1 MAEEINLIV
10 NVEGS
15 GEGKRTI
22 ADVRKEIVE
31 TKKEAEGLGTK
42 LNEGIAQAETKTVSL
57 KAQLRAMKVELLS
70 LDEGSAEFKKLS
82 RDAAELEDKIGDV
95 NARVKALSSDTK
107 RLDALIG
114 VGTGIAGA
122 FQAAQGAMALFGSD
136 SKKVEEAIKN
146 IIAVQGILN
155 GVQTVANLLQKEHIV
170 GVYAR
175 IAVEK
180 TAQALTKTWTAVQW
194 ALNAAMIANPIGLIV
209 AGVAALSAGIYVLIK
224 GLKDGTI
231 GIKEITAVLWRIIM
245 PLQLIVDLFNK
256 IGQESNSTESIL
268 QRNSKKNTERFNKE
282 VSEIKEK
289 RRLEQEAFNDKQTQF
304 DLDIARAEAEGKSV
318 QKLKELKLQAILD
331 EKKAI
336 YQANIDIVNATIKRY
351 EIEAQLRG
359 KSLDEFLKSVGINK
373 EATEKSLREQL
384 TFQEQAIF
392 SAETDVIAIKNTS
405 NKKQVDDTKKKIE
418 EQIEAERQRLIN
430 LQEQENDYFA
440 QLEKAENDFFD
451 SKLSKRD
458 KELQDVNDYYF
469 DLIERANQFITDSA
483 QLEETRQLL
492 LEAQREQ
499 QLEINS
505 RYDQLEADAKIAEDQ
520 RVKDA
525 QDKADAE
532 AKAKQDAKFKSAQNF
547 AKASIDLAQTVFTIT
562 NKLGKQDEESR
573 TKRAKRQFELS
584 KTLSIAEATISTING
599 VVNALSEKSILPA
612 PFSTIL
618 RASNAIA
625 IAAAGA
631 ANVAKIASQS
641 FEGGGG
647 GADTSLG
654 GGDVSASLG
663 SLSSAEPQV
672 NPVQSGSTLL
682 NQEPQKVY
690 VVESDIT
697 NVQKKVS
704 AIEAEATF

>member
-22 ADVRKEIVE
+22 ADVRKEIIE

-42 LNEGIAQAETKTVSL
+42 LNEGINQAETKTVSL

-155 GVQTVANLLQKEHIV
+155 GVQTIANLLQKEHIV
-170 GVYAR
+170 GQYAR
-175 IAVEK
+175 TAVDK
-180 TAQALTKTWTAVQW
+180 TGAAFTKIWTAVQW
-194 ALNAAMIANPIGLIV
+194 GFNAAVAAAALPITLIV
-209 AGVAALSAGIYVLIK
+209 AGVTALATGVYFLVK

-289 RRLEQEAFNDKQTQF
+289 RRLEQEAFNNKQTQF

-440 QLEKAENDFFD
+440 QLEKAETDFFD

-458 KELQDVNDYYF
+458 KELQDVTDYYF
-469 DLIERANQFITDSA
+469 DLIERGKQFGADTAI
-483 QLEETRQLL
+483 LE
-492 LEAQREQ
+492 EAQREQ

-505 RYDQLEADAKIAEDQ
+505 RYDQLEADAKIAELKRVDDEQKKLDEQQ
-520 RVKDA
+520 RA
-525 QDKADAE
+525 IQE
-532 AKAKQDAKFKSAQNF
+532 SKFKSAQNF

>member
-15 GEGKRTI
+15 VEGKRTI
-22 ADVRKEIVE
+22 ADVRKEIIE

-42 LNEGIAQAETKTVSL
+42 LNEGINQAETKTVSL

-155 GVQTVANLLQKEHIV
+155 GVQTVSNLLQKEHIV

-175 IAVEK
+175 VAVEK

-194 ALNAAMIANPIGLIV
+194 ALNAAMIANPIGLII
-209 AGVAALSAGIYVLIK
+209 AGVAALGAGIYFLIK
-224 GLKDGTI
+224 GLKEGSI
-231 GIKEITAVLWRIIM
+231 GFKELAKWILYVMFPLSALYEVYKKFWSDEAMANKAREKAAAERTAQFKKE
-245 PLQLIVDLFNK
+245 LQ
-256 IGQESNSTESIL
+256 
-268 QRNSKKNTERFNKE
+268 
-282 VSEIKEK
+282 EIRDK
-289 RRLEQEAFNDKQTQF
+289 RAEEAKAFADKQTQF
-304 DLDIARAEAEGKSV
+304 DLDIARADAEGKSV

-440 QLEKAENDFFD
+440 QLEKAETDFFD

-469 DLIERANQFITDSA
+469 DLIERGKQFGADTAI
-483 QLEETRQLL
+483 LE
-492 LEAQREQ
+492 EAQREQ
-499 QLEINS
+499 QLEINA
-505 RYDQLEADAKIAEDQ
+505 RYDKLEADAEIAELKRVDEEQKKLDEQQ
-520 RVKDA
+520 RA
-525 QDKADAE
+525 IQE
-532 AKAKQDAKFKSAQNF
+532 SKFKSAQNF

-647 GADTSLG
+647 GADASLG